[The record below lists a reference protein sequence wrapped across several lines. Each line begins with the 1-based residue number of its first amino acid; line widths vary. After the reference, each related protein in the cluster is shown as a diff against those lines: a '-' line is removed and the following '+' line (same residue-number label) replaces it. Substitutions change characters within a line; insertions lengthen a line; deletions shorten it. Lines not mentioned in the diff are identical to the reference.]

1 MSADVDENFAR
12 VTNLGEGE
20 LDTPD
25 LSLVTETVLARK
37 LQFKLEPSNHS
48 TPKNGR
54 ESHVS
59 SPSSKNFPT
68 PFDSLHCHSQ
78 FPCRSC
84 LIPTHL
90 ELGVET
96 GSLVGP
102 LRDLVGLGLLPG
114 RAIENN
120 QSLPIY
126 PWRRLPDSLTRS
138 SIESGSSVDGR
149 GEK

>member
-59 SPSSKNFPT
+59 SPSSKNFP
-68 PFDSLHCHSQ
+68 LHSILSIVILK
-78 FPCRSC
+78 FPAV
-84 LIPTHL
+84 L
-90 ELGVET
+90 
-96 GSLVGP
+96 
-102 LRDLVGLGLLPG
+102 
-114 RAIENN
+114 A
-120 QSLPIY
+120 
-126 PWRRLPDSLTRS
+126 
-138 SIESGSSVDGR
+138 
-149 GEK
+149 